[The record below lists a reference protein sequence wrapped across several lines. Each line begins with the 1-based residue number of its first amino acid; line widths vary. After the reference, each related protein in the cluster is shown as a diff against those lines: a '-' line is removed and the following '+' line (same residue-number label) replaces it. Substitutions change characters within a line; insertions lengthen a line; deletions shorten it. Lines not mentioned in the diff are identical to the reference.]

1 VVVSCPIC
9 GSDALDSAEPLSR
22 LLDKYWPEDGH
33 PDYLGLKRELETE
46 YNLGQLT
53 VTTVKTHI
61 DEHVTYI
68 PSGSP
73 DGGGPQTR

>member
-9 GSDALDSAEPLSR
+9 ESDALDSTEPLSR
-22 LLDKYWPEDGH
+22 LLDRYWPEDGH
-33 PDYLGLKRELETE
+33 PDCLGLKRELEAE
-46 YNLGQLT
+46 YDFGQLT

-68 PSGSP
+68 PSGSV
-73 DGGGPQTR
+73 DGGGQSR